1 MEPVGYDGGV
11 TKVKRCDRISWASE
25 WRRDN
30 PMRRDWNMLTVCADG
45 VEKGRKGNRRKE
57 EKKGEKKE
65 RKKERER
72 QKLISM

>member
-45 VEKGRKGNRRKE
+45 VEKGREGN
-57 EKKGEKKE
+57 
-65 RKKERER
+65 RKKEGKREKRREGKKRER